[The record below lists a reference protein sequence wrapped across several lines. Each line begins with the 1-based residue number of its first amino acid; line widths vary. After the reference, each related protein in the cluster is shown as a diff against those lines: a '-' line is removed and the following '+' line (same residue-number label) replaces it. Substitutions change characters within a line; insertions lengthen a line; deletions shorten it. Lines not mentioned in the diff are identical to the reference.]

1 MLASRAKTFRLWLIR
16 LLVITLTAS
25 IFMLSS
31 ALENSGWYG
40 KLYVP
45 LLLINS
51 IGLLALSILTFLN
64 LRDLILAVRHRE
76 PGARLTLRLVILFV
90 ILAALPV
97 LVVFYFSLSFLHQ
110 RLDNW
115 VNVEVGP
122 IVTDALNVSRAAFDD
137 NLSSALNTS
146 QILVEKLR
154 KLDNASAIL
163 ELNDL
168 RTEFGASVLTLISDT
183 GHIIAFSSAD
193 TRQLLPYH
201 PVNALNNMQGREYY
215 MNLEPMPDKSLFS
228 QVLIWATHQDS
239 GIGDL
244 PLSINATQKRLLQA
258 LYPTNNKINE
268 LAISMEE
275 RTNDYQQSAYLR
287 QSLKL
292 NVTLFLSLVLLMT
305 LFSAAWGALVA
316 ARKLVAP
323 VRDLAEGT
331 LAVAE
336 GNYEKQ
342 LPANRIGEL
351 GFLVE
356 SFNEMTRRLR
366 KTHTAL
372 QDSRKLADLQLA
384 YLEILLERLSSGVLS
399 LDSQY
404 RLRTHNAAAEQMLG
418 SPLVAFVGKPIADS
432 CSDYPALQTL
442 CEAIVPNLEQD
453 KNEWR
458 EQVTL
463 FGNKGRSVLLCRG
476 GHLPALSDDK
486 HGYLIVLDDVTAL
499 IQGQRDAAWS
509 EVARRLAHEIKNPL
523 TPIRLSAERL
533 RHKYLSTFPKEE
545 INTLDRMTHTI
556 IQQVESMQE
565 MVNAFSNYART
576 PAMNWQKVDINA
588 LIEDVLTLY
597 QGSVAKMI
605 CRLDNHLP
613 EIDADPSR
621 LRQVLHNLVKN
632 AIEASEDKDNVQLTL
647 VSKYHHQGNIQALE
661 LQVKDNGSGI
671 PEELLDK
678 IFEPYVTHK
687 VKGTGLGLAIVK
699 KIIQEHSGEVW
710 IENQDGACI
719 LIRLPV
725 QHIAPEHDV

>member
-1 MLASRAKTFRLWLIR
+1 MLISRAKTFRLWLMR
-16 LLVITLTAS
+16 LLLVALIAS

-31 ALENSGWYG
+31 ALENSGWYN

-64 LRDLILAVRHRE
+64 LRDLILAVRNKE
-76 PGARLTLRLVILFV
+76 PGARLTLRLVTLFV
-90 ILAALPV
+90 ILAAMPV

-115 VNVEVGP
+115 VNIEVEP
-122 IVTDALNVSRAAFDD
+122 IVSDALNISRAALGD
-137 NLSSALNTS
+137 NLNSALRRS
-146 QILVEKLR
+146 QDLAQKL
-154 KLDNASAIL
+154 KKFDNSTAIL

-168 RTEFGASVLTLISDT
+168 RTEFGASTLTLLSES

-193 TRQLLPYH
+193 TQQLLPYH
-201 PVNALNNMQGREYY
+201 RVNALGTMQGRKYY
-215 MNLEPMPDKSLFS
+215 MGLEPIPERGLFS
-228 QVLIWATHQDS
+228 QILIWANHEDS
-239 GIGDL
+239 SISNM
-244 PLSINATQKRLLQA
+244 PLSIHAPKKRLLHA
-258 LYPTNNKINE
+258 LYPTASEINK
-268 LAISMEE
+268 LAISMEQ
-275 RTNDYQQSAYLR
+275 RANDFQQSAYLR
-287 QSLKL
+287 QSLRL
-292 NVTLFLSLVLLMT
+292 SVTLVLSLVLLLT

-404 RLRTHNAAAEQMLG
+404 RLRTSNAAAETMLG
-418 SPLVAFVGKPIADS
+418 IPLVELVGKSISES
-432 CSDYPALQTL
+432 CNNHPALQTL
-442 CEAIVPNLEQD
+442 CEAVVPHLDQD
-453 KNEWR
+453 QSEWR
-458 EQVTL
+458 EQVVL
-463 FGNKGRSVLLCRG
+463 FGNKGRSILLCRG
-476 GHLPALSDDK
+476 SHLPALSEDK

-533 RHKYLSTFPKEE
+533 RHKYLATFPEKEVGV
-545 INTLDRMTHTI
+545 LDRMTHTI

-576 PAMNWQKVDINA
+576 PAMNWQQVDINK
-588 LIEDVLTLY
+588 LIEDVIALY
-597 QGSVAKMI
+597 QTGIAQII
-605 CRLDNHLP
+605 CRLDSQLP
-613 EIDADPSR
+613 KIDADPSR
-621 LRQVLHNLVKN
+621 LRQVLHNLIKN
-632 AIEASEDKDNVQLTL
+632 ALEASEDKSKIQLTII
-647 VSKYHHQGNIQALE
+647 SKYHQQGNIQALE
-661 LQVKDNGSGI
+661 LQIKDNGSGI
-671 PEELLDK
+671 PEKLLDK

-710 IENQDGACI
+710 IENQNGACI
-719 LIRLPV
+719 FIRLPV
-725 QHIAPEHDV
+725 HHLAIDQQS